1 MYRYKRY
8 GEINNALQD
17 IQNIESTA
25 SETPQIITKEEL
37 KNCVNNIQEQQRFS
51 TNNANVLSKSNRS
64 RKFQSEINV
73 REGSMVFRDIIN
85 QRL

>member
-25 SETPQIITKEEL
+25 SETPQIIATEEL

-51 TNNANVLSKSNRS
+51 TNS
-64 RKFQSEINV
+64 
-73 REGSMVFRDIIN
+73 
-85 QRL
+85 